1 MKEGWLYIMV
11 ECIRCATNMI
21 IMISSQD
28 GILLYIDNNY
38 WYIYGVL
45 LRYRFLPYRSL
56 YSPQFLHHVYA
67 YTHVNIS
74 VVFLKQSRL

>member
-11 ECIRCATNMI
+11 ECFRCVANMT

-28 GILLYIDNNY
+28 GILLYIDN

-45 LRYRFLPYRSL
+45 LRYMDFCRIDHFILPNSFTM
-56 YSPQFLHHVYA
+56 SMHAHM
-67 YTHVNIS
+67 
-74 VVFLKQSRL
+74 